1 VRNNPGP
8 GTYEVRK
15 MLTKEEEAE
24 LASRRREKIDY
35 SKVPKRPFFMD

>member
-1 VRNNPGP
+1 MKKDKSSFFDQETRSVKNNPGP

-24 LASRRREKIDY
+24 LA
-35 SKVPKRPFFMD
+35 